1 MKPVIEF
8 QDVTKCYKNGES
20 ELVAVDHASFVIN
33 EGEFVAVT
41 GKSGSG
47 KSTMLNLM
55 GALDTPTS
63 GTVLLEGEPLN
74 AMSDKKLSE
83 MRRRRIGFVFQK
95 YQLLEEY
102 SVWDN
107 ICLPFSI
114 DHRKPDKEYIESL
127 LEAFGIAE
135 KRDMHPNQLSGGQQQ
150 RVAIA
155 RAIAHRPAI
164 LLADEPTGNLDSET
178 GLEVMRLLKLSQEK
192 YGQTIV
198 LITHDPDIAEWADR
212 RIHIVDG
219 KICRFCC

>member
-8 QDVTKCYKNGES
+8 QNVTKCYKNGES
-20 ELVAVDHASFVIN
+20 ELVAVDHASFVIS
-33 EGEFVAVT
+33 EGEFVAIT

-55 GALDTPTS
+55 GALATPTS

-74 AMSDKKLSE
+74 SLSDKKLSE
-83 MRRRRIGFVFQK
+83 LRRRRIGFVFQK

-114 DHRKPDKEYIESL
+114 DHRKPDKEYVESL
-127 LEAFGIAE
+127 LNAFGIAD
-135 KRDMHPNQLSGGQQQ
+135 KRDAHPNQLSGGQQQ

-178 GLEVMRLLKLSQEK
+178 GLDVMRLLKLSQEQ
-192 YGQTIV
+192 YGQSIV
-198 LITHDPDIAEWADR
+198 LITHDKDIAEWADR
-212 RIHIVDG
+212 RIHIADG
-219 KICRFCC
+219 KIVE

>member
-20 ELVAVDHASFVIN
+20 ELMAVDHASFVIS

-74 AMSDKKLSE
+74 SLSDKKLSE
-83 MRRRRIGFVFQK
+83 LRRRRIGFVFQK

-114 DHRKPDKEYIESL
+114 DHRKPDKEYVESL
-127 LEAFGIAE
+127 LNAFGIAD
-135 KRDMHPNQLSGGQQQ
+135 KRDVHPNQLSGGQQQ

-178 GLEVMRLLKLSQEK
+178 GLEVMRLLKLSQEQ
-192 YGQTIV
+192 YV
-198 LITHDPDIAEWADR
+198 
-212 RIHIVDG
+212 
-219 KICRFCC
+219 

>member
-8 QDVTKCYKNGES
+8 QDVVKCYKNGES
-20 ELVAVDHASFVIN
+20 ELVAVDHVSFVIE

-74 AMSDKKLSE
+74 SLSDKKLSE
-83 MRRRRIGFVFQK
+83 LCRRRIGFVFQK

-114 DHRKPDKEYIESL
+114 DHRKPDKEYVESL
-127 LEAFGIAE
+127 LNAFGIAD
-135 KRDMHPNQLSGGQQQ
+135 KRDAHPNQLSGGQQQ

-178 GLEVMRLLKLSQEK
+178 GLDVMRLLKLSQEQ

-198 LITHDPDIAEWADR
+198 LITHDADIAEWADR
-212 RIHIVDG
+212 RIHITDG
-219 KICRFCC
+219 KITD